1 MSNCNNC
8 SSGSCSINAT
18 GKEENFSQ
26 KKSYIRAAISF
37 IMLIAGIIFS
47 AADLYFF
54 SNNWI
59 RLAWYIIAYIPVG
72 IPVIMEA
79 WGSIRQK
86 DVFSEYT
93 LMSIGNYR
101 GILYRRIP
109 RRSCRNVV
117 LCCW

>member
-93 LMSIGNYR
+93 LMSIATIGAFFI
-101 GILYRRIP
+101 GE
-109 RRSCRNVV
+109 
-117 LCCW
+117 